1 MYNKVE
7 DCIAD
12 VSTSLDY
19 LKLRITE
26 SKRKII
32 GREFIRV
39 FEEAADEIVKSAQ
52 KPVGYLVQGTL
63 YPDVVESGEGSATAT
78 IKSHHNVGGLP
89 DRFTFKLVEPLRK
102 LFKDEV

>member
-26 SKRKII
+26 SKTKII
-32 GREFIRV
+32 ISIIISLRNMEN
-39 FEEAADEIVKSAQ
+39 K
-52 KPVGYLVQGTL
+52 YVQQQR
-63 YPDVVESGEGSATAT
+63 
-78 IKSHHNVGGLP
+78 I
-89 DRFTFKLVEPLRK
+89 
-102 LFKDEV
+102 